1 MAPWYKLGNAWYN
14 GEGGY
19 SETDPNAPAM
29 DNAAYDG
36 WVYGAD
42 FSQGMNEFR
51 APDGNKYIYN
61 NSQHMG
67 GPKLFSYDGRPVP
80 PEVLAMVQAKV
91 PDVQVGSDE
100 LMRKFLLDSDA
111 PGNREGGSDLANI
124 AGVLGFV
131 GGGAALTGG
140 SGLWSSLAE
149 QFGVSDMLPT
159 WMQPTASGVAD
170 TGFGAGTTPSL
181 SANQLLE
188 NFASQNPGNM
198 GFTGDIV
205 SGAVADSGVPAWFGE
220 AISLGVPAATAAT
233 VAKSVSQGV
242 GLKEAMSLAGVAAPV
257 IGALMQSGAI
267 GDAADAQQQATDAA
281 IGQINASAG
290 PAQDRITA
298 AQLAG
303 AEQQNAALATAKA
316 DLEPW
321 RTAGATSINTLGG
334 LVNDPNSSLMRK
346 FTVADFM
353 DDPVTKLSFQTG
365 LDRGTEALQNSARS
379 RGTLNSGAT
388 LKGLTEFGT
397 DYGSLKAGESRG
409 RFVEDQKNTFGK
421 LMDVSNVGQRAVND
435 GNSMSLGIAGNIA
448 GSQNAAATNIA
459 NIEIGKG
466 NSIANLLSNQGNA
479 RGAAAIAGGNAIG
492 GAANSIANWWTS
504 QEALDRVIE
513 ARKLEARK

>member
-198 GFTGDIV
+198 GFTGDVV
-205 SGAVADSGVPAWFGE
+205 SGAVADSGVPSWFGE
-220 AISLGVPAATAAT
+220 ALSGAGGAASALGGATQAPAPVQDMSKPYVGPGDAASSAAATSAIGRILNGTASADDWLKIGGT
-233 VAKSVSQGV
+233 LGSGV
-242 GLKEAMSLAGVAAPV
+242 L
-257 IGALMQSGAI
+257 GAI
-267 GDAADAQQQATDAA
+267 GSSKQADSLKAMAEEYKNYGAPSRARFEASFAPGFTMENDPGYTDALNASAKGTLHALSVTGNPAGSPNAWAASLKDNFDRTAYPALKDYRAINGNAGGISTFNAAAPGTDAA
-281 IGQINASAG
+281 AVGANSNIFNSAG
-290 PAQDRITA
+290 
-298 AQLAG
+298 
-303 AEQQNAALATAKA
+303 K
-316 DLEPW
+316 
-321 RTAGATSINTLGG
+321 TL
-334 LVNDPNSSLMRK
+334 
-346 FTVADFM
+346 
-353 DDPVTKLSFQTG
+353 
-365 LDRGTEALQNSARS
+365 
-379 RGTLNSGAT
+379 
-388 LKGLTEFGT
+388 
-397 DYGSLKAGESRG
+397 
-409 RFVEDQKNTFGK
+409 
-421 LMDVSNVGQRAVND
+421 
-435 GNSMSLGIAGNIA
+435 
-448 GSQNAAATNIA
+448 
-459 NIEIGKG
+459 
-466 NSIANLLSNQGNA
+466 ANLTNPSEQFSLAELMKKYQS
-479 RGAAAIAGGNAIG
+479 GGNNIFAV
-492 GAANSIANWWTS
+492 A
-504 QEALDRVIE
+504 
-513 ARKLEARK
+513 